1 MQTLVD
7 QLKEIISDAHETN
20 KDLKLSDNLI
30 TKMKVLKNK
39 SPYNLSRHHL
49 NGTRSKTLAL
59 KIRSQMK
66 EVL

>member
-20 KDLKLSDNLI
+20 KDLKLSDNLM

-39 SPYNLSRHHL
+39 SPYNLSR
-49 NGTRSKTLAL
+49 SSSEWDSQQDISL
-59 KIRSQMK
+59 KN
-66 EVL
+66 